1 MREERV
7 QKLLLLRR
15 RRLLERVER
24 EEAGYFGKQPV
35 VLQRDRVSCASER
48 QSQLC
53 FRETA
58 AGYFGKQPVVLQRDR
73 VAGVFCI
80 SICAFVLVKGLGF
93 RV

>member
-35 VLQRDRVSCASER
+35 VLQRDRV
-48 QSQLC
+48 
-53 FRETA
+53 
-58 AGYFGKQPVVLQRDR
+58 
-73 VAGVFCI
+73 AGVFCV